1 MRLSAFSRAAS
12 GLLFGFLTGSLVAA
26 PIDRQAVVERHTI
39 RLTRVDVESP
49 LSVGNG
55 DFAFTVDPT
64 GLQTFEYFHD
74 EGIPLET
81 SSTLP
86 WAWHEF
92 PNTQGL
98 KLEDAMMP
106 HDFHGRTVM
115 FAGRQNSPAG
125 TYFRENPH
133 PIPLGQ
139 ISLWLDGRV
148 VEGAELS
155 KIEQALNPWT
165 GIIRSTYVLAGEPVV
180 VETAAH
186 ASAAAMGARIESPL
200 VKTGRLAVR
209 FRFPYS
215 YKLNSRNKPPLAWD
229 HPDKHRTVLA
239 RTGEN
244 FAELT
249 RELDASRYAVRV
261 RWDGAAA
268 FTETAPH
275 DFKLAASGG
284 DALAFACEFGP
295 GVNAGA
301 GLAFAD
307 VRSSSVAGWRDYWMK
322 GGIIDLAGSTDPRA
336 KELERRII
344 LSLYLVKVNYAGGF
358 PPSEDGLTNIT
369 WYGKHHSEMYYWHA
383 AHFYAWGRTDL
394 LEKSLAWY
402 KNVLLPAGLKDAQ
415 AQGFEGVRW
424 AKMSGIDGRTGPG
437 TINPYIIWN
446 QPNPIALCELVYRA
460 KPTRETLER
469 YRDVVFESA
478 KFLASFAFL
487 DPKSGRYVLGPP
499 IKNVSES
506 SGANLTQ
513 NPAFELAY
521 WHYGL
526 KVAQEWRT
534 RLGLAPDPK
543 WADVLAKLSK
553 LPVGPEGFY
562 VEIETFPDI
571 FKKDGGVPTSMLM
584 ALGFMPKTDAVDL
597 EVMRKTFHE
606 VTRRNGGEHSWV
618 SWAYGQGALTAT
630 RLNEP
635 QTAVAILCNPGPAA
649 RFMVNGHVR
658 RPKEP
663 DNCPAYL
670 PVNAALL
677 LAAGTMAAGWDGAPA
692 ANAPG
697 FPQDGTWVVRSEGLN
712 RMP

>member
-1 MRLSAFSRAAS
+1 MRLPVLLRFTVCLVGLSAAVAS
-12 GLLFGFLTGSLVAA
+12 VAS
-26 PIDRQAVVERHTI
+26 PIDRQAVVERHI
-39 RLTRVDVESP
+39 IHLKQVDVENP

-55 DFAFTVDPT
+55 DFAFTVDQT
-64 GLQTFEYFHD
+64 GLQTFEGHFHD

-98 KLEDAMMP
+98 TLADAMMA

-139 ISLWLDGRV
+139 ISLWLDGRI
-148 VEGAELS
+148 VEEGELS
-155 KIEQALNPWT
+155 KIEQTLNPWT
-165 GIIRSTYVLAGEPVV
+165 GIIRSAYTLAGEPVV
-180 VETAAH
+180 VETVAH
-186 ASAAAMGARIESPL
+186 ATAAAAAVKIVSPL
-200 VKTGRLAVR
+200 VKAGRLAIH

-215 YKLNSRNKPPLAWD
+215 YKLNSRNKPPFAWD
-229 HPDKHRTVLA
+229 HPDQHRT
-239 RTGEN
+239 TISQSGEG

-249 RELDASRYAVRV
+249 RELDTSRYFARV
-261 RWDGAAA
+261 RWDGAGA
-268 FTETAPH
+268 FAEVAPH
-275 DFKLAASGG
+275 HFKLEAHGG
-284 DALAFACEFGP
+284 DTLAMGCEFAP
-295 GVNAGA
+295 VTTDAKQW
-301 GLAFAD
+301 LTYD
-307 VRSSSVAGWRDYWMK
+307 RVHDSSTAGWKDYWTH
-322 GGIIDLAGSTDPRA
+322 GGIIDLFGSTDPRA
-336 KELERRII
+336 KELERRVI
-344 LSLYLVKVNYAGGF
+344 LSLYLVKVNYAGAF

-383 AHFYAWGRTDL
+383 AHFHAWGRTEL

-402 KNVLLPAGLKDAQ
+402 RRILPAGQKEAQ

-424 AKMSGIDGRTGPG
+424 PKMSGIDGRTGPG

-460 KPTRETLER
+460 KPTRETLEQ
-469 YRDVVFESA
+469 YRDIVFESA
-478 KFLASFAFL
+478 KFLASFAYL
-487 DPKSGRYVLGPP
+487 DPKTDRYVLGPP

-513 NPAFELAY
+513 NPTFELAY
-521 WHYGL
+521 WYYAL
-526 KVAQEWRT
+526 QVAQQWRA
-534 RLGLAPDPK
+534 RLGLEPDPK
-543 WADVLAKLSK
+543 WADVMAKLSK
-553 LPVGPEGFY
+553 LPVSPEGMY
-562 VEIETFPDI
+562 VEIETFPAI
-571 FKKDGGVPTSMLM
+571 YERGGGAPNSMLM
-584 ALGFMPKTDAVDL
+584 ALGFMPKTDWIDL
-597 EVMRKTFHE
+597 ETMRRTFHE

-618 SWAYGQGALTAT
+618 SWAYGQGALTAA

-635 QTAVAILCNPGPAA
+635 ATAVNILCNPEPAA
-649 RFMVNGHVR
+649 RFMTNGHVR

-670 PVNAALL
+670 PINSALL
-677 LAAGTMAAGWDGAPA
+677 LAVATMAGGWEGAPA
-692 ANAPG
+692 GNAPG
-697 FPQDGTWVVRSEGLN
+697 FPKEGWVVRSEGLSK
-712 RMP
+712 MP